1 MIVKA
6 IYEPN
11 FGDKT
16 TGSTYENQ
24 IKRRKGDIFECDN
37 KLAKERIKKGFVVE
51 ATEEEKEA
59 YKKQQ
64 EELLNAQVVAKDL
77 EKEKIEEDSD
87 KKSHSTVEVNYDEL
101 TDEELIEL
109 ANSKAIRV
117 DAENF
122 VREEIIECL
131 KKPLTP
137 DDSTDGE

>member
-6 IYEPN
+6 IYEPD

-59 YKKQQ
+59 YKAKQ
-64 EELLNAQVVAKDL
+64 EALTAKVEDD
-77 EKEKIEEDSD
+77 KSKEDSD
-87 KKSHSTVEVNYDEL
+87 KNSQTDGEPTVDNNPTPNDDST
-101 TDEELIEL
+101 TD
-109 ANSKAIRV
+109 
-117 DAENF
+117 
-122 VREEIIECL
+122 
-131 KKPLTP
+131 T
-137 DDSTDGE
+137 STDGE

>member
-24 IKRRKGDIFECDN
+24 IKRKKGDIFECDN

-51 ATEEEKEA
+51 ATDEEKEA
-59 YKKQQ
+59 YKAKQ

-87 KKSHSTVEVNYDEL
+87 KKSQTDDEST
-101 TDEELIEL
+101 TD
-109 ANSKAIRV
+109 NNPKA
-117 DAENF
+117 D
-122 VREEIIECL
+122 
-131 KKPLTP
+131 
-137 DDSTDGE
+137 DDSTPNTSKDGE